1 LEKFSQRKLSGILQY
16 FADLKLN
23 SMLQKYIEY
32 LKDNP
37 QGYWFK
43 RKLYGWGWTP
53 VRWQGWA
60 TVLVFA
66 ILVVW
71 VARDFAFSVAHVAAS
86 ASANAAN
93 VSAGANAMLF
103 WFVVKIVVLTAV
115 LIFVCYK
122 KGEPLAFQWG
132 FQRSSSGEKSDWR
145 RYQIISQ
152 STPAMRR
159 IQIVL
164 LVLIIIGLVLLAT
177 QKLWVGSVV
186 DFILKNYH

>member
-1 LEKFSQRKLSGILQY
+1 
-16 FADLKLN
+16 
-23 SMLQKYIEY
+23 
-32 LKDNP
+32 
-37 QGYWFK
+37 
-43 RKLYGWGWTP
+43 
-53 VRWQGWA
+53 
-60 TVLVFA
+60 VFA
-66 ILVVW
+66 ALVIW
-71 VARDFAFSVAHVAAS
+71 VAQDFVYSVASVATRTV
-86 ASANAAN
+86 NI
-93 VSAGANAMLF
+93 SAGTNAMLF
-103 WFVVKIVVLTAV
+103 WFFAKIVVLTAV

-122 KGEPLAFQWG
+122 KGERGMGPTRKTCDSFFVSEAKQKTE
-132 FQRSSSGEKSDWR
+132 QVYRSCKESQMKKREKSDWR